1 MKRTISCL
9 YGLLG
14 IGAASA
20 TVYDGTYTNNITI
33 TQNSLI
39 ESNSVFNGAH
49 VYMSDKSTLTIGD
62 NVKFTNVKTNAWY
75 PYAVIAPNYDRQI
88 PSFNVNINGDNVV
101 FSDNNRALQ
110 TGMPGDWGY
119 DTGHVNLNINGNN
132 VAFKN
137 NVGYAGYGS
146 GTTDGGAIYIGL
158 PKSVYYY
165 SNNHFYKQY
174 LTINGN
180 GTVFSNNTS
189 TRAGGAIFGNDARI
203 TFNSSVEFNSNS
215 ASWGGAIYNS
225 RYHSGFGWLKIAPQ
239 SIFINNN
246 AVTGGAIYNED
257 SYAFIGAET
266 IFRGNNATH
275 GGAIYNEYTSRSLS
289 PVVDIDTG
297 NTFVNFET
305 ATDSIYN
312 SGGTINF
319 LGTGAI
325 NAGLTSLTSV
335 RGDNG
340 TPVINIGKASA
351 IFDTVTLQDNTTL
364 KTTVWRDGNTVRV
377 GNISANNF
385 DIQNND
391 ELKLVITIENRNT
404 LSIDGS
410 TINILIDSS
419 GTQADGWD
427 FFGNPDKHPVT
438 STQNNLMYDIEFISD
453 GVYKITPKAYIN
465 PDPSDTSDIVAS
477 IVSAWNMTGF
487 AKGSV
492 AEDIANRMHVLGQLE
507 ETVPEYRRA
516 IKTLMP
522 DPNGM
527 INNIITRRADSN
539 VRFLEQRLNSGK
551 LGFWANGGFSS
562 MNNGV
567 SGTATTYG
575 AQFGQDIQLEKSLI
589 IGQAFGYSQTSASDE
604 FRNFNLDNNFNM
616 ALYAQFA
623 YPIETWDLYINTILD
638 HGVYNVGTK
647 RQVLSHNINSEL
659 DAEHTSWQ
667 ATVGLKR
674 GLVGFDIGYRNTN
687 VKLGG
692 NIDTIGQRT
701 GALEFDNNYA
711 VATFNLA
718 DTNGDFQWGAYIGG
732 DFIVGSTEYK
742 TGIATAPNGQRF
754 ALDVKT
760 ANETALTFGANMDF
774 NLSNA
779 ISLGVSYAGL
789 VAGDYTEHS
798 GKIRFNWAW

>member
-1 MKRTISCL
+1 MKRIISCL
-9 YGLLG
+9 YGLLS

-20 TVYDGTYTNNITI
+20 TVYDGTYTNDITI
-33 TQNSLI
+33 TQDSLI
-39 ESNSVFNGAH
+39 EANSVFNDSV
-49 VYMSDKSTLTIGD
+49 VYIKKDQNLTVKD
-62 NVKFTNVKTNAWY
+62 NVQFIGGQISTTGY
-75 PYAVIAPNYDRQI
+75 YDYG
-88 PSFNVNINGDNVV
+88 FYLNLDGNNIV
-101 FSDNNRALQ
+101 FKDSQLAIQGGVRNWQNTSSSDVH
-110 TGMPGDWGY
+110 D
-119 DTGHVNLNINGNN
+119 VEININGNDIVFDGN
-132 VAFKN
+132 G
-137 NVGYAGYGS
+137 GYSYLDG
-146 GTTDGGAIYIGL
+146 GGAIYIGL
-158 PKSVYYY
+158 PKSVYYH
-165 SNNHFYKQY
+165 SSNHFYKQY
-174 LTINGN
+174 LTINGS

-189 TRAGGAIFGNDARI
+189 TRAGGAIFGNDARM
-203 TFNSSVEFNSNS
+203 TFNSPVEFNNNS
-215 ASWGGAIYNS
+215 ANWGGAIYNS
-225 RYHSGFGWLKIAPQ
+225 CYHSGFGWLKIAPYSQ
-239 SIFINNN
+239 FINNS
-246 AVTGGAIYNED
+246 AGTGGAIYNEN

-266 IFRGNNATH
+266 IFRGNSATH
-275 GGAIYNEYTSRSLS
+275 GGAIYNTGAKASL
-289 PVVDIDTG
+289 DIDTG

-305 ATDSIYN
+305 ATDSIHN

-351 IFDTVTLQDNTTL
+351 TFNTVTLQDNTTL
-364 KTTVWRDGNTVRV
+364 KTTVWRDGGTVRV

-391 ELKLVITIENRNT
+391 ELKLVITVENRDT

-410 TINILIDSS
+410 AVSIFIDSS
-419 GTQADGWD
+419 GAQVDGWD
-427 FFGNPDKHPVT
+427 FFGNPGKHPVV

-465 PDPSDTSDIVAS
+465 PDPSDTSDIVAN
-477 IVSAWNMTGF
+477 VASAWNMIGF
-487 AKGSV
+487 TKGGV
-492 AEDIANRMHVLGQLE
+492 AEDIANRLHVLAQLE

-516 IKTLMP
+516 IETLIP
-522 DPNGM
+522 DPNGT

-539 VRFLEQRLNSGK
+539 VRFLAQRLNSGK

-562 MNNGV
+562 INNGD
-567 SGTATTYG
+567 SGSATTYG
-575 AQFGQDIQLEKSLI
+575 AQFGQDIQLGKSLI
-589 IGQAFGYSQTSASDE
+589 IGQAFGYSQTGANDE
-604 FRNFNLDNNFNM
+604 FRDFDLDNNFNM

-638 HGVYNVGTK
+638 HGAYNVGTK

-674 GLVGFDIGYRNTN
+674 GLIGFDVGFRNTN

-692 NIDTIGQRT
+692 NMDAIGQQTR
-701 GALEFDNNYA
+701 ALEFDNNYA

-718 DTNGDFQWGAYIGG
+718 DTNGDFQWGAYIGS
-732 DFIVGSTEYK
+732 DFVIGGTEYE

-754 ALDVKT
+754 AFNVKT
-760 ANETALTFGANMDF
+760 ASESALTFGANMDF
-774 NLSNA
+774 NLSDA

-789 VAGDYTEHS
+789 VAGDYTEYI

>member
-9 YGLLG
+9 YGLLS

-33 TQNSLI
+33 TQDSLI
-39 ESNSVFNGAH
+39 EANSVFDDSVIYIKKDQN
-49 VYMSDKSTLTIGD
+49 LTVKD
-62 NVKFTNVKTNAWY
+62 NVQFIGGQISTTGYYDYGFYLNLDGNNIVFKDSGLAIQGGIRNWQYPSSSDVHNVE
-75 PYAVIAPNYDRQI
+75 I
-88 PSFNVNINGDNVV
+88 
-101 FSDNNRALQ
+101 
-110 TGMPGDWGY
+110 
-119 DTGHVNLNINGNN
+119 NINGNDILFDGN
-132 VAFKN
+132 G
-137 NVGYAGYGS
+137 GYSYLDG
-146 GTTDGGAIYIGL
+146 GGAIYIGL
-158 PKSVYYY
+158 PKSVYYR

-203 TFNSSVEFNSNS
+203 TFNSAVEFNSNS

-225 RYHSGFGWLKIAPQ
+225 RYHSGFGWLKIAPKSQ
-239 SIFINNN
+239 FINNI
-246 AVTGGAIYNED
+246 AGTGGAIYNED

-266 IFRGNNATH
+266 IFRGNSATH
-275 GGAIYNEYTSRSLS
+275 GGAIYNTGAKASF
-289 PVVDIDTG
+289 DIDTG

-391 ELKLVITIENRNT
+391 ELKLVITVENRDT

-410 TINILIDSS
+410 AVNILIDSS
-419 GTQADGWD
+419 GTQVDGWD
-427 FFGNPDKHPVT
+427 FFGNPDKHPIV

-453 GVYKITPKAYIN
+453 GMYKITPKAYIN
-465 PDPSDTSDIVAS
+465 PDPSDTSDIVAD
-477 IVSAWNMTGF
+477 VASAWNMTGF
-487 AKGSV
+487 AKGGV
-492 AEDIANRMHVLGQLE
+492 AEDISNRLHVLAQLE
-507 ETVPEYRRA
+507 ETVPEYRHA
-516 IKTLMP
+516 IETLMP

-527 INNIITRRADSN
+527 IDNIITRRADSN
-539 VRFLEQRLNSGK
+539 VRFLGQRLNSGK
-551 LGFWANGGFSS
+551 LGFWANGSFSS
-562 MNNGV
+562 MNNSD
-567 SGTATTYG
+567 SGSATTYG
-575 AQFGQDIQLEKSLI
+575 AQFGQDIQLGKSLI
-589 IGQAFGYSQTSASDE
+589 VGQAFGYSQTNASDE
-604 FRNFNLDNNFNM
+604 YRDFDLDNNFNM

-638 HGVYNVGTK
+638 HGAYNVGTK

-667 ATVGLKR
+667 ATIGLKR
-674 GLVGFDIGYRNTN
+674 GLIGFDIGYRNTN

-692 NIDTIGQRT
+692 NIDAIGQQT
-701 GALEFDNNYA
+701 GALEFDNDYA

-718 DTNGDFQWGAYIGG
+718 DTNGNFRWGAYIGG
-732 DFIVGSTEYK
+732 DFIIGSTEYE

-754 ALDVKT
+754 AFNVK
-760 ANETALTFGANMDF
+760 AASESALTFGANIDF

-779 ISLGVSYAGL
+779 ISLGISYTGL